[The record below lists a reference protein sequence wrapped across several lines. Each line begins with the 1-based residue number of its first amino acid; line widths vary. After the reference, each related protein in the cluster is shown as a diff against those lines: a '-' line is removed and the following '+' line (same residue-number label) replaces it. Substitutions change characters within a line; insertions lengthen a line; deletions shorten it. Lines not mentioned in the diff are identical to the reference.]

1 VTRYLALAFGLLL
14 AAIQPAPAAT
24 IEAKGDTI
32 EIKGMIELG
41 DFDKFTVKLGR
52 FPDSK
57 TVSLNSPG
65 GRARDAFQIG
75 RLLRIWEMGTVVPAG
90 QTCGSSC
97 VLIWA
102 AGIWRELGPGANLY
116 MHCVFA
122 AKHIKN
128 AKDIKNT
135 DLKTAKCAES
145 ANENLMRYLTHMGMP
160 KEAID
165 ILANSKPTDSILVRR
180 NMDGLIKPRPKST

>member
-1 VTRYLALAFGLLL
+1 M
-14 AAIQPAPAAT
+14 PC
-24 IEAKGDTI
+24 
-32 EIKGMIELG
+32 
-41 DFDKFTVKLGR
+41 GR
-52 FPDSK
+52 S
-57 TVSLNSPG
+57 
-65 GRARDAFQIG
+65 
-75 RLLRIWEMGTVVPAG
+75 LRIWEMGTVVPAG

-116 MHCVFA
+116 MHCVFVFA

-135 DLKTAKCAES
+135 NLKSAKRRET
-145 ANENLMRYLTHMGMP
+145 ANENLMRYLTHIGMP
-160 KEAID
+160 KEAIG